1 MVRSY
6 TRAQEEAE
14 IFFTKNR
21 SRGHLG
27 EEGVSPSGFQKLK
40 RGGLPSSA
48 WYIKK
53 APLFKEWDTR
63 QW

>member
-1 MVRSY
+1 MKTV
-6 TRAQEEAE
+6 EEAE
-14 IFFTKNR
+14 FFFTKNR

-27 EEGVSPSGFQKLK
+27 EEGVSPAGFQKLK
-40 RGGLPSSA
+40 RAGLPSSA